1 MKTLK
6 GYRKVLLIYLVI
18 LLDTCLVHGAI
29 FRLGLFYGKEV
40 RSMVFSV
47 MEGEY
52 ILSGDGNQV
61 AVIRKG
67 NMFHIEI
74 TGNMMAVQDTSQTF
88 GSYRKLEFR
97 GVSFNNVFR
106 IKPVFPSLPS
116 KESEENL
123 TFDIRDD
130 ALRIINMIDL
140 EHYIPGTIEAEGGP
154 NAPVEYYKAQAVL
167 SRTYAINNFTRHGP
181 EGFNLCDGVHCQVFN
196 GKSRLNPEIYKA
208 VRETRDAILATSDG
222 KPIITA
228 FHACCGGITSSASM
242 AWNKDLPYLVSIH
255 DPFCDNA
262 SGRNWNRK
270 LSIGEWNDYLKR
282 KGIAEGTADLAA
294 VAKPGRHKYLE
305 AGQYKIPLA
314 TIREDLDLASSYF
327 VPVVSG
333 ESVILVGHGFGH
345 GVGMCQQGAMEM
357 ARVGYT
363 FLDILMFYFGHVRLE
378 RR

>member
-6 GYRKVLLIYLVI
+6 HYRKILLFYMMLI
-18 LLDTCLVHGAI
+18 LDTCLVQGAL
-29 FRLGLFYGKEV
+29 FRLGLYYGKEV
-40 RSMVFSV
+40 QSMVFSV

-52 ILSGDGNQV
+52 VLSGDGNQV

-74 TGNMMAVQDTSQTF
+74 TGEMMTVQDTSQTF
-88 GSYRKLEFR
+88 GSYRKLEFK
-97 GVSFNNVFR
+97 GVSFRNVFR
-106 IKPVFPSLPS
+106 IKPVFLSLPS
-116 KESEENL
+116 KESDENL
-123 TFDIRDD
+123 IVDIRDD
-130 ALRIINMIDL
+130 ALRVINMIDL
-140 EHYIPGTIEAEGGP
+140 ERYIPGTIEAEGGP

-167 SRTYAINNFTRHGP
+167 SRTYAVTNFTRHGP
-181 EGFNLCDGVHCQVFN
+181 EGFNLCDDVHCQVFN
-196 GKSRLNPEIYKA
+196 GRSRLNPEIYKA
-208 VRETRDAILATSDG
+208 VRETRDAILVDSDG
-222 KPIITA
+222 NSIVTA

-242 AWNKDLPYLVSIH
+242 AWNKDLPYLISIP

-262 SGRNWNRK
+262 SRRNWSRK
-270 LSIGEWNDYLKR
+270 LSIGEWNKYLKE
-282 KGIAEGTADLAA
+282 KGIAEATADLSEL
-294 VAKPGRHKYLE
+294 VKPGRHKYLE

-327 VPVVSG
+327 APVVSG

-363 FLDILMFYFGHVRLE
+363 FLDILMFYFSHVRLE
-378 RR
+378 KR